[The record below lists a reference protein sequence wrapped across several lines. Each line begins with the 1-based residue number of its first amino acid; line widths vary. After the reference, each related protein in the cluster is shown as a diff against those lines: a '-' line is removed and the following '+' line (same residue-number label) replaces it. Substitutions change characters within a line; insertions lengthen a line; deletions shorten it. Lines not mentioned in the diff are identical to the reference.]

1 MAQGENIAQ
10 REPLGLS
17 VGSAADQLAGFVH
30 VETVRARRR
39 DVFLQPS
46 RKCWF

>member
-1 MAQGENIAQ
+1 MPQGENIAQ

-30 VETVRARRR
+30 VEIVRVPWGANKGLPPAQQK
-39 DVFLQPS
+39 V
-46 RKCWF
+46 